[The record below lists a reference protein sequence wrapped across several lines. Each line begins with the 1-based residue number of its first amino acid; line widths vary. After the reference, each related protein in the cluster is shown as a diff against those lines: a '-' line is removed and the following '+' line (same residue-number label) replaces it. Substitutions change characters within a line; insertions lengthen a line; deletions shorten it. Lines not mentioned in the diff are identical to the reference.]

1 MPNICRCGHSNSDS
15 ALHCE
20 NCGERLVVEKKEYAP
35 YQNDP
40 YKNTQYSQSVA
51 YAQPQYVQPV
61 VAQAVTQGENP
72 VSIGAWVGLIV
83 LFCIPF
89 VNLIS
94 LIIVLCVAENKTL
107 KNYVIANFI
116 IAGSIV
122 VLTILLFFLLGA
134 SAIGLAELISNTY

>member
-1 MPNICRCGHSNSDS
+1 MPNICRCGHTNSDS

-61 VAQAVTQGENP
+61 VAQGENP
-72 VSIGAWVGLIV
+72 VSIGAWVGLIL

-89 VNLIS
+89 VNIIS

-116 IAGSIV
+116 IAGIMIALV
-122 VLTILLFFLLGA
+122 VLLCVLLGA
-134 SAIGLAELISNTY
+134 SIIGLAEIIANSY